1 MNSKVSVGVA
11 GVAKQVTISSEVAT
25 ASKASNKAK
34 NTNSANSKS
43 NKVSKIPTYHNA
55 VKFKITDV
63 KLIGYLNYIHELFLN
78 EYELIQQQN
87 IQPSCFTKK
96 ELSHEFR
103 GHFTQKLAEL
113 VNKNYL
119 GWDLNNKA
127 RYFRMF
133 SLHLRQDFK
142 SLDYRQK
149 ITQVLE
155 KYDFNI
161 QNAKTKKKIQDELIQ
176 LNLYPTKQELMN
188 ICRCYANSN
197 ANKRCSQE
205 RSDEPSNANPKV
217 IPLDFTLSQD
227 KQTIL
232 QPNEKEPIFHINFNG
247 NWVWLNFTDK
257 INKLPYFKNKIDKE
271 NFIRFT
277 KPKFVFNHEQNCWFI
292 ILTIESKVIF
302 SESDKSTGARSAQS
316 VTQTTVAGVDI
327 GQVKPYSA
335 VLIDMTLNEQNV
347 VESAKLAS
355 RELVCSKET
364 KRINEKLGEVKYH
377 LSNIYRKLDVY
388 AGIIKNNNNPEFTQQ
403 ILKKQ
408 ELLENEKR
416 CLCRKRKELQKRKSY
431 LAVRDLMRQLNFFK
445 VKKVNIERLNWVEHT
460 GGSWD
465 FSQQQDILEQK
476 AIEFGIKTKK
486 VYAANTSKENPF
498 TKKRSLGKPNPK
510 TRMVQFSGKKY
521 QIDRDI
527 LGAINIALRNKINN
541 KYNKIQLD
549 YNENK
554 KILKGLITF

>member
-1 MNSKVSVGVA
+1 MTQTLNSDVV
-11 GVAKQVTISSEVAT
+11 KQITISGSEARQGKT
-25 ASKASNKAK
+25 AKR
-34 NTNSANSKS
+34 
-43 NKVSKIPTYHNA
+43 KIETYHNA
-55 VKFKITDV
+55 VKFKITDA
-63 KLIGYLNYIHELFLN
+63 KLIDYLNYIHEIFLN
-78 EYELIQQQN
+78 EYELIHQQN

-96 ELSHEFR
+96 ELSHQFR
-103 GHFTQKLAEL
+103 VHFTEKLAEL
-113 VNKNYL
+113 INKDYL
-119 GWDLNNKA
+119 KWNLNNKA
-127 RYFRMF
+127 KYFRMF
-133 SLHLRQDFK
+133 ALHLRQDFK

-161 QNAKTKKKIQDELIQ
+161 QNAKTKKKIQDELLQ

-188 ICRCYANSN
+188 ICRWHSN
-197 ANKRCSQE
+197 ANKRRSGCNQE
-205 RSDEPSNANPKV
+205 HEHTQHKDLDSHKV
-217 IPLDFTLSQD
+217 IPLDFTLGQD
-227 KQTIL
+227 KQTIV
-232 QPNEKEPIFHINFNG
+232 QPNEKEPVFHINFNG

-292 ILTIESKVIF
+292 ILTIESKVTF
-302 SESDKSTGARSAQS
+302 SESDKSQGATGSIQKI
-316 VTQTTVAGVDI
+316 TVAGVDI

-335 VLIDMTLNEQNV
+335 VLMNMTLNEQNV

-377 LSNIYRKLDVY
+377 LSNVYRKLDVY
-388 AGIIKNNNNPEFTQQ
+388 ENIIKNNKNPEFTQQ

-416 CLCRKRKELQKRKSY
+416 CLRRKRKELQKRKSY
-431 LAVRDLMRQLNFFK
+431 LVVRDLMKQLNFFK

-465 FSQQQDILEQK
+465 FSQQQEILMRK
-476 AIEFGIKTKK
+476 AIEHGITVNK

-510 TRMVQFSGKKY
+510 TRMVQFSSKKY

-541 KYNKIQLD
+541 KYNKIVLNFND
-549 YNENK
+549 NK
-554 KILKGLITF
+554 KILKGLIAF

>member
-1 MNSKVSVGVA
+1 MAQTINSNADTQTEVS
-11 GVAKQVTISSEVAT
+11 II
-25 ASKASNKAK
+25 SKASVGKTTQGGASETSKAK
-34 NTNSANSKS
+34 RVKAKL
-43 NKVSKIPTYHNA
+43 TYHNA
-55 VKFKITDV
+55 IKFKITDV
-63 KLIGYLNYIHELFLN
+63 TLIGYLNDIHELFLN
-78 EYELIQQQN
+78 EYEFIHQQN

-103 GHFTQKLAEL
+103 GHFTKKLAEL
-113 VNKNYL
+113 INKDYL
-119 GWDLNNKA
+119 KWDLNNKA

-142 SLDYRQK
+142 SLDYKQK

-161 QNAKTKKKIQDELIQ
+161 QNAKTKKKIQDELAK

-188 ICRCYANSN
+188 ICRCHN
-197 ANKRCSQE
+197 NKKNQHR
-205 RSDEPSNANPKV
+205 RSEEHSSEASKAKV
-217 IPLDFTLSQD
+217 IPLDFTLGQD

-232 QPNEKEPIFHINFNG
+232 QPNEKEPVFHINFNG
-247 NWVWLNFTDK
+247 NWIWLNFTDK
-257 INKLPYFKNKIDKE
+257 INKLQYFKNKIDKE

-277 KPKFVFNHEQNCWFI
+277 KPKFVFNYEQNCWFI
-292 ILTIESKVIF
+292 ILTIESKVTF
-302 SESDKSTGARSAQS
+302 SESESQGATGSIQKI
-316 VTQTTVAGVDI
+316 TVAGVDI

-335 VLIDMTLNEQNV
+335 VLMDMTLNEQNI
-347 VESAKLAS
+347 VERAKLVS

-364 KRINEKLGEVKYH
+364 KRINEKLGEVRYH
-377 LSNIYRKLDVY
+377 LSNVYRKLDVY

-416 CLCRKRKELQKRKSY
+416 CLRRKRKELQKRKSY
-431 LAVRDLMRQLNFFK
+431 LAVRDLIRQLNFFK
-445 VKKVNIERLNWVEHT
+445 VKKVNIERLNWVENT

-465 FSQQQDILEQK
+465 FSQQQEILEQK
-476 AIEFGIKTKK
+476 AIEFDIRVTK
-486 VYAANTSKENPF
+486 VFAANTSKENPF
-498 TKKRSLGKPNPK
+498 TRKRLLGVANPK

-527 LGAINIALRNKINN
+527 LGAINVALRNKTDN
-541 KYNKIQLD
+541 KYNKIVLNF
-549 YNENK
+549 NENK
-554 KILKGLITF
+554 KILRGLIDF

>member
-1 MNSKVSVGVA
+1 MS
-11 GVAKQVTISSEVAT
+11 
-25 ASKASNKAK
+25 
-34 NTNSANSKS
+34 
-43 NKVSKIPTYHNA
+43 
-55 VKFKITDV
+55 
-63 KLIGYLNYIHELFLN
+63 
-78 EYELIQQQN
+78 
-87 IQPSCFTKK
+87 
-96 ELSHEFR
+96 
-103 GHFTQKLAEL
+103 
-113 VNKNYL
+113 
-119 GWDLNNKA
+119 WDLNNKA
-127 RYFRMF
+127 KYFRMF

-142 SLDYRQK
+142 SLDYKQK

-161 QNAKTKKKIQDELIQ
+161 QNAKTKKKIQEELVQ

-188 ICRCYANSN
+188 ICRWHSN
-197 ANKRCSQE
+197 TNKHSQ
-205 RSDEPSNANPKV
+205 RSEEHEPSNANPKV

-227 KQTIL
+227 KQTIV
-232 QPNEKEPIFHINFNG
+232 QPNEKEPVFHINFNG

-257 INKLPYFKNKIDKE
+257 INKLPYFKKKIDKE

-292 ILTIESKVIF
+292 ILTIESKVTF
-302 SESDKSTGARSAQS
+302 SKSESQGATC
-316 VTQTTVAGVDI
+316 VTVAGVDI

-335 VLIDMTLNEQNV
+335 MLIDMTLNEQNV

-355 RELVCSKET
+355 RELVCSRET

-377 LSNIYRKLDVY
+377 LSNVYRKLDVY
-388 AGIIKNNNNPEFTQQ
+388 SNIIKNNTNPEFTQQ

-416 CLCRKRKELQKRKSY
+416 CLRRKRKELQKRKSSLTD
-431 LAVRDLMRQLNFFK
+431 LAVRDLMKQLNFFN
-445 VKKVNIERLNWVEHT
+445 VKKVNIERLNWVENT

-476 AIEFGIKTKK
+476 AIEFGIKIIK

-498 TKKRSLGKPNPK
+498 TKKRSLGVANLK
-510 TRMVQFSGKKY
+510 TRMVEFSGKKY

-527 LGAINIALRNKINN
+527 LGAINVALRNKMND
-541 KYNKIQLD
+541 KHNKIVLNF
-549 YNENK
+549 NENK

>member
-1 MNSKVSVGVA
+1 MNSHA
-11 GVAKQVTISSEVAT
+11 EVAT
-25 ASKASNKAK
+25 QVSIASKAAKKNK
-34 NTNSANSKS
+34 KS
-43 NKVSKIPTYHNA
+43 QTYHNA

-63 KLIGYLNYIHELFLN
+63 KLIGYLNDIHELFLN

-119 GWDLNNKA
+119 EWELNNKS

-142 SLDYRQK
+142 SLDYKQK

-161 QNAKTKKKIQDELIQ
+161 QKTETKKKIQDELTK

-188 ICRCYANSN
+188 ICRCHCN
-197 ANKRCSQE
+197 ANKCR
-205 RSDEPSNANPKV
+205 RSEEHDPENEHVQYKDLDSRKV

-232 QPNEKEPIFHINFNG
+232 QPNEKEPVFHINFNG
-247 NWVWLNFTDK
+247 NWIWLDFTDK
-257 INKLPYFKNKIDKE
+257 INKLPYFKNKIDKA

-292 ILTIESKVIF
+292 ILTIESKVIL
-302 SESDKSTGARSAQS
+302 SESESQGATSVTGAPQ
-316 VTQTTVAGVDI
+316 VTVAGVDI

-335 VLIDMTLNEQNV
+335 VLMDMTLNEQNV
-347 VESAKLAS
+347 VESAKLSS

-377 LSNIYRKLDVY
+377 LSNVYRKLDVY
-388 AGIIKNNNNPEFTQQ
+388 ENIIKNNKNPEFTQQ
-403 ILKKQ
+403 ILKKY
-408 ELLENEKR
+408 EVLINEKR
-416 CLCRKRKELQKRKSY
+416 CLRRKRKELQKRKSY
-431 LAVRDLMRQLNFFK
+431 LAARDLIRQLNFFN
-445 VKKVNIERLNWVEHT
+445 VKKVNIERLNWVENT

-476 AIEFGIKTKK
+476 AIEFGIKVTK
-486 VYAANTSKENPF
+486 VFAANTSKENPF
-498 TKKRSLGKPNPK
+498 TKKRSLGKVDAK

-527 LGAINIALRNKINN
+527 LGAINIALRNKIDN
-541 KYNKIQLD
+541 KYNKIVLNF
-549 YNENK
+549 NENK
-554 KILKGLITF
+554 KILRGLME